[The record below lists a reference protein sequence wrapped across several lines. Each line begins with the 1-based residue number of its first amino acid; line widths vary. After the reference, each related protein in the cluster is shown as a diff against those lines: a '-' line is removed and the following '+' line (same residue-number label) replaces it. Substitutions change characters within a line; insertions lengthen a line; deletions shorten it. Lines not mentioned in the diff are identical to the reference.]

1 MNCPRL
7 AALSSI
13 GKQAV
18 NEYYAKLF
26 AEKSPVAQ
34 HDTYTHLAFS
44 ETDRVNAGLRMIINA
59 SGCLCMA

>member
-26 AEKSPVAQ
+26 AEKSPVA
-34 HDTYTHLAFS
+34 HMTYKRIWPFLKLT
-44 ETDRVNAGLRMIINA
+44 G
-59 SGCLCMA
+59 